1 MPFSRLFRRPAVPR
15 ATVEK
20 LYYALVQ
27 RAREPA
33 LYGEGGVPDSVD
45 GRFDMIALYAALLMR
60 RLAGAPPPAGELSQD
75 LFDVMFQDM
84 DRSLREMGA
93 GDMGVG
99 ARVKRMVQGFYG
111 RMASY
116 AAALDAEGAG
126 LEEALRRNLYGTVAP
141 SDATVAAMAGHVR
154 DVAAALAV
162 TEVARFADGR
172 FEIPSFTVAAADP
185 GR

>member
-1 MPFSRLFRRPAVPR
+1 MPLSRLFRRPAVPR
-15 ATVEK
+15 ATVET

-33 LYGEGGVPDSVD
+33 LYADGGVPDSVD

-60 RLAGAPPPAGELSQD
+60 RLAGAPPPAGELSQG

-116 AAALDAEGAG
+116 AAALDAEAG

-154 DVAAALAV
+154 DVAAALAA

-172 FEIPSFTVAAADP
+172 FEIPAFAVAAADP
-185 GR
+185 SR